1 MLGYIKAIEK
11 RLSEDEKNA
20 LKGIYEPRVVCAPPN
35 DSRRDVMMMPDGEIR
50 VYGKTV
56 DLTPCYLSSTDG
68 GVSYVTRYHHSK
80 MGSCTYFEEPKL
92 YIGAHQC
99 SIDGKWHVTVMR
111 SKIGPDDQNPETVI
125 LGPGQDTFNPIKSAF
140 SNRIW
145 FTYQTGET
153 RDDCVFAY
161 SDDWGESWVSK
172 TIVREAK
179 HQTIYPHKGARW
191 RVGSGT
197 EPYVVEL
204 CENNLMMIIRCST
217 DEFYK
222 SYSYDNGE
230 NWTTPEPSTFYG
242 SNTTAFML
250 RLSDGRVLTFWNN
263 TKPLPMFNYK
273 TYLDGKNSLDEF
285 GEAGFTN
292 RDAAHAAISDDGGV
306 TFKGYREILLNPA
319 RNNPDFRYLGGREH
333 SNDKSV
339 HQFQA
344 FELPFNK
351 VLVSAGQNLP
361 SCRMVIFDLDW
372 LYETSRE
379 ETFIQGLSNV
389 STHVYVKSL
398 YGHTPENGHCAYN
411 RTNGAI
417 LLPSPDRAP
426 YDVLYVSKYRD
437 ERLVSEVQGVTYN
450 FPMSKDGEVEV
461 GVFMVEKDMRIC
473 LCDRWFNPCD
483 PTIPQSANFFF
494 ELNKAD
500 LGDGFKTVKIKYDTE
515 NEYAQVFIEDELFFG
530 VNMTKECPTGIS
542 YITVQCASDG
552 ESKGF
557 YVNKIKKV
565 C

>member
-1 MLGYIKAIEK
+1 MLGYLKAIEN
-11 RLSEDEKNA
+11 RLSQDEKQA
-20 LKGIYEPRVVCAPPN
+20 LQNIYEPRIVCAPPN

-68 GVSYVTRYHHSK
+68 GVSYVTRYHHGK

-99 SIDGKWHVTVMR
+99 LIDGKWHVTVMR
-111 SKIGPDDQNPETVI
+111 SKIGPDDQNPETIIV
-125 LGPGQDTFNPIKSAF
+125 GPGQDTFNPIKSAF

-153 RDDCVFAY
+153 RDDCVFVF
-161 SDDWGESWVSK
+161 SDDWGESWNTRIITRKASHEVF
-172 TIVREAK
+172 
-179 HQTIYPHKGARW
+179 YPHKSPRW

-197 EPYVVEL
+197 EPYVAEL
-204 CENNLMMIIRCST
+204 SENNLMMIIRSST
-217 DEFYK
+217 DEFYE
-222 SYSYDNGE
+222 SFSSDNGE
-230 NWTTPEPSTFYG
+230 SWSEPTPSTFYG
-242 SNTTAFML
+242 SNTTAFLL
-250 RLSDGRVLTFWNN
+250 RLTNGKLLAFWNN
-263 TKPLPMFNYK
+263 TKPLAMFNHKAYR
-273 TYLDGKNSLDEF
+273 DGKNDLSEF
-285 GEAGFTN
+285 GEAAFTN
-292 RDAAHAAISDDGGV
+292 RDAAHVAITEDGGK

-319 RNNPDFRYLGGREH
+319 RNSPDYRYLGGRAH

-351 VLVSAGQNLP
+351 ILVSAGQNTP

-379 ETFIQGLSNV
+379 ENFVMGLSNV
-389 STHVYVKSL
+389 STQVYVESL

-417 LLPSPDRAP
+417 LMPSPDRAP
-426 YDVLYVSKYRD
+426 YDVLYVSKRND
-437 ERLVSEVQGVTYN
+437 ERLISEVQGVTFN
-450 FPMSKDGEVEV
+450 FPASKQGEVATR
-461 GVFMVEKDMRIC
+461 VFMVEKDIRIS

-483 PTIPQSANFFF
+483 PNIPQSANFFF

-500 LGDGFKTVKIKYDTE
+500 IGEGFKEIKVKYDVSAGFGE
-515 NEYAQVFIEDELFFG
+515 VYVEDKFMFKLKL
-530 VNMTKECPTGIS
+530 TSPCPTGVS
-542 YITVQCASDG
+542 YIIIQCATDG

-557 YVNKIKKV
+557 YVNKIRKD
-565 C
+565 